1 MVRWR
6 CSFFVTMLAWRYS
19 MKLPLWAAV
28 LFLPLP
34 TLAQEA
40 AVPVSQEP
48 HHHLVLENS
57 YVRAYYVE
65 VAPHD
70 STLQHRHD
78 LPYFSVLLSGGP
90 AASSPAPARSQQ
102 QPEEPRVIYSTG
114 GISHKVGN
122 PAEVPFTNV
131 TVELLRPQ
139 GKARNRCT
147 EVVQGQPLE
156 RCDIPSG
163 VSPSSSSR
171 YTVFETGEI
180 LVEYWKIDAN
190 FSERPWDHNQ
200 ALLLIALDATA
211 LWAADASPNAG
222 SSSLLWFDAGSKVL
236 LKIPP
241 DRHSGHFF
249 AIFFK
254 DSAPAQR

>member
-1 MVRWR
+1 
-6 CSFFVTMLAWRYS
+6 
-19 MKLPLWAAV
+19 MKLSWWAAIV
-28 LFLPLP
+28 LLPVP
-34 TLAQEA
+34 AAAQEP

-78 LPYFSVLLSGGP
+78 LPYFAVLLSGGP
-90 AASSPAPARSQQ
+90 AGVNPPAAAVQQ
-102 QPEEPRVIYSTG
+102 ATEPRAIYSAG
-114 GISHKVGN
+114 GISHAVSN
-122 PAEVPFTNV
+122 PADVPFTNV

-156 RCDIPSG
+156 RCDIPTGGS
-163 VSPSSSSR
+163 VSTSSR
-171 YTVFETGEI
+171 YAVFETDEI

-190 FSERPWDHNQ
+190 FSERPWDHDH